1 MVQELK
7 TGIQCESFKKKFIF
21 ALCGVKPKSRYN
33 SSAAKEWQADFDYL
47 VKRGIT
53 GFAEPQKVFS
63 VQEHDPGIECSGDAD
78 PGKIGN
84 EKHSSRF

>member
-1 MVQELK
+1 VVQELK

-33 SSAAKEWQADFDYL
+33 SSAAKEWQLGFDYL

-53 GFAEPQKVFS
+53 GYVNHGWYFQFRNTIPAFS
-63 VQEHDPGIECSGDAD
+63 AVAMQTQA
-78 PGKIGN
+78 
-84 EKHSSRF
+84 R

>member
-1 MVQELK
+1 
-7 TGIQCESFKKKFIF
+7 
-21 ALCGVKPKSRYN
+21 LCGVKPKSRYN
-33 SSAAKEWQADFDYL
+33 SSAAKEWQAGSGYL

-53 GFAEPQKVFS
+53 GFTEPQKVFS
-63 VQEHDPGIECSGDAD
+63 VQENDPGIECSSDAD